1 MGRWWAVVMQ
11 KANMVI
17 AVLSAIIGGFAL
29 AISLASGQP
38 FALGTVLGVVLLFNA
53 YVRYRLARRE

>member
-1 MGRWWAVVMQ
+1 MMQ

-17 AVLSAIIGGFAL
+17 AVLSAIIGGSAL
-29 AISLASGQP
+29 ALTLAAGQP

-53 YVRYRLARRE
+53 YVRYRLARRG

>member
-1 MGRWWAVVMQ
+1 MVRWWAVVMQ

-29 AISLASGQP
+29 DISLASGQP

>member
-1 MGRWWAVVMQ
+1 MVRWWAGMMQ

-17 AVLSAIIGGFAL
+17 AVLSAIIGGSAL
-29 AISLASGQP
+29 ALTLADGKP

-53 YVRYRLARRE
+53 YVRYRLARRG